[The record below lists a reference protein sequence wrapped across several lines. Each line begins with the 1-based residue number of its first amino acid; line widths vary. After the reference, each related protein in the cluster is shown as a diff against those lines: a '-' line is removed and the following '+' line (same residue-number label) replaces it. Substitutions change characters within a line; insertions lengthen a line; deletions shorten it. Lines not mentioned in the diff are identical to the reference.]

1 MRFFYCVAILLFTSV
16 LFSQKTLYPFS
27 QIPDSLKQN
36 ANAVVRLDQ
45 SDITISS
52 QRSMTIKTLRI
63 VTVLNE
69 QGVSEIDAVAH
80 YDKSTS
86 VREIQATVYDASG
99 NEIKKIRR
107 KDFRDQSV
115 IDGVTI
121 FSDSRFL
128 YLDYT
133 PVQYPFTIVFELET
147 STSNTAFIPAW
158 LPLDSYFVS
167 VEKSVINVS
176 YPAALGF
183 KKKENHFEGFQ
194 IAKTTDSATSLSYTA
209 SNITARRYEDQS
221 LTFSD
226 IFPKLQLGLEVFHL
240 EGVDGTAKNWKEFG
254 QWYSD
259 KVLSGTIEIS
269 EATKLKMKNLVG
281 NEKDPIKK
289 ARIIYDYVQK
299 KSRYV
304 SIQVGIGGWKP
315 MLASD
320 VDRLGY
326 GDCKAL
332 SNYTRALLSAVD
344 VSSYNT
350 VLFGDSRKRDIDG
363 DFVSLQGNH
372 MILSVPDGDNYVWLE
387 CTSQDNPFGYQ
398 ANFTD
403 DRDVLVMKPE
413 GGEIVHTKS
422 YINKENAQFSKSSYL
437 LSETGNMSCITAI
450 VSQGSQYGN
459 KYRLEY
465 DSPVDR
471 DEHYKK
477 YWAGINNL
485 KIKKTQFFND
495 KDQIKFT
502 ENIELDAV
510 NYGNLSGG
518 KMMFAVNPLNQ
529 ISGNIKRIRNRKTPF
544 EISRGYFD
552 EDEISITLPTGYQI
566 ESMPENFEISGKF
579 GDYKTELIRKEDNKL
594 TYKRIAY
601 IKKGTYAGNEYE
613 EYRLFMEKIARND
626 NAKIILVK
634 NK

>member
-52 QRSMTIKTLRI
+52 QRSMTIKTLRV
-63 VTVLNE
+63 VTILNE

-99 NEIKKIRR
+99 SEIKKIRR

-147 STSNTAFIPAW
+147 STSNTAFIPTW
-158 LPLDSYFVS
+158 MPLDSYFVS
-167 VEKSVINVS
+167 VEKSVINLN

-221 LTFSD
+221 MTFSD

-552 EDEISITLPTGYQI
+552 ADEISITLPIGYQI

-594 TYKRIAY
+594 TYNRIAY

>member
-147 STSNTAFIPAW
+147 STSNTAFIPTW
-158 LPLDSYFVS
+158 MPLDSYFVS

-437 LSETGNMSCITAI
+437 LSETGNLSCITAI

-594 TYKRIAY
+594 TYNRIAY
-601 IKKGTYAGNEYE
+601 IKKGMYAGNEYE

>member
-1 MRFFYCVAILLFTSV
+1 MRFFYCVAILLFTSM
-16 LFSQKTLYPFS
+16 LFSQKILYPFS

-36 ANAVVRLDQ
+36 ANAVIRLDQ

-52 QRSMTIKTLRI
+52 QRSMTIKTLRV
-63 VTVLNE
+63 VTILNE

-99 NEIKKIRR
+99 SEIKKIRR

-147 STSNTAFIPAW
+147 STSNTAFIPTW
-158 LPLDSYFVS
+158 MPLDSYFVS
-167 VEKSVINVS
+167 VEKSVINLN

-221 LTFSD
+221 MTFSD

-552 EDEISITLPTGYQI
+552 EDEISITLPIGYQI

-594 TYKRIAY
+594 TYNRIAY

>member
-115 IDGVTI
+115 IDGITI

-147 STSNTAFIPAW
+147 STSNTAFIPTW
-158 LPLDSYFVS
+158 MPLDSYFVS
-167 VEKSVINVS
+167 VEKSVINLN

-240 EGVDGTAKNWKEFG
+240 EGVDGSAKNWKEFG

-552 EDEISITLPTGYQI
+552 EDEISITLPIGYQI

-594 TYKRIAY
+594 TYNRIAY